1 MNNKVAIITGGGT
14 GIGRS
19 AALMLAKRDISC
31 VINYSRSR
39 DDAEQVVKDIQ
50 ALGGKAVSF
59 CASIADEEAVQKMI
73 AATLE
78 TFGRIDYL
86 VNNAGKTEFIPL
98 EDLNA
103 VKDEHWDSIF
113 DVNIKGTFK
122 VSRACAAELR
132 KNSGAIV
139 NVSSIAALGTGSSI
153 PYCVSKGGVSTLT
166 RSLAHVLAPE
176 VRVNAVAPGIV
187 TTRWVAGKDDHI
199 QKMSEGTP
207 LKKVCSPDDVA
218 QVIVS
223 LLCDADLMTGQILTV
238 DGGFTL

>member
-1 MNNKVAIITGGGT
+1 MENKVAIITGGGT

-19 AALMLAKRDISC
+19 TALMLARRNVAC

-39 DDAEQVVKDIQ
+39 DEAEKTVKDVR
-50 ALGGKAVSF
+50 AAGGTAISF
-59 CASIADEEAVQKMI
+59 CASIADEDAVKKMT

-78 TFGRIDYL
+78 SFGRIDYL

-98 EDLNA
+98 EDLDA
-103 VKDEHWDSIF
+103 VRDEHWDSIF

-132 KNSGAIV
+132 KNRGAIV

-187 TTRWVAGKDDHI
+187 TTRWVSGKEDHI
-199 QKMSEGTP
+199 ARMSEGTP

-223 LLCDADLMTGQILTV
+223 LLMDADLVTGQILTV